1 MLLYKEGCVSVHV
14 EDETGYKQAN
24 KQAHTLL
31 NMLVSL
37 LAKYSQYRPLSD
49 VIEKFLK
56 YSHDVSTVQCE
67 FSFLG
72 FLMFKVGI

>member
-1 MLLYKEGCVSVHV
+1 VLLYKEGCVSVHH
-14 EDETGYKQAN
+14 EHEQSYKQAN

-37 LAKYSQYRPLSD
+37 LARYSQYRPLAD

-56 YSHDVSTVQCE
+56 YSHDVSSLRGRIIV
-67 FSFLG
+67 FG
-72 FLMFKVGI
+72 FF